1 MADPI
6 YNADAVFQ
14 PGHGAVYYAPV
25 GTEAPTNEALHN
37 WATGDRTAA
46 IGDWKPLGYT
56 SVEDLPAINSDTEGG
71 EKMGVWENDAFRM
84 SAITSTESVSVSPV
98 QWTEIP
104 LKHRFGAGVTVDPAT
119 GVAHV
124 PAVYT
129 AVEVAILVIILDG
142 DRHLGLEYLRTSS
155 APDDNLELDPEQF
168 ASLPVKYNVLQASG
182 EPDKFRIIASHLQ
195 AEDSGNGGTNPP
207 AEGGTGDGE

>member
-14 PGHGAVYYAPV
+14 PGHGAVYFAPV
-25 GTEAPTNEALHN
+25 GTKAPTNEELKN

-46 IGDWKPLGYT
+46 IGSWRPLGYT

-84 SAITSTESVSVSPV
+84 SAITSTESISVSPV
-98 QWTEIP
+98 QWTEVP
-104 LKHRFGAGVTVDPAT
+104 LQHRFGKGVTVDGDT

-124 PAVYT
+124 PSVYV

-142 DRHLGLEYLRTSS
+142 DRYIGLEYLRTSS
-155 APDDNLELDPEQF
+155 APADNLELDPEKF

-182 EPDKFRIIASHLQ
+182 EPDKFRIIADHLK
-195 AEDSGNGGTNPP
+195 DSSLGV
-207 AEGGTGDGE
+207 

>member
-14 PGHGAVYYAPV
+14 PGHGAVYFAPV
-25 GTEAPTNEALHN
+25 GTEAPTNAALKN

-46 IGDWKPLGYT
+46 IGKWTPLGYT

-104 LKHRFGAGVTVDPAT
+104 LQHRFGKGVSVDPAT

-124 PAVYT
+124 PSTYV

-142 DRHLGLEYLRTSS
+142 DRHLALEYLRTSS

-168 ASLPVKYNVLQASG
+168 AALPVKYNVLQAAG
-182 EPDKFRIIASHLQ
+182 ETDKFRIIAEHLQ
-195 AEDSGNGGTNPP
+195 GDAPAPVAPETGG
-207 AEGGTGDGE
+207 AGE

>member
-14 PGHGAVYYAPV
+14 PGHGAVYFAEV
-25 GTEAPTNEALHN
+25 GTTAPTNAELAN

-46 IGDWKPLGYT
+46 IGEWRPLGYT

-84 SAITSTESVSVSPV
+84 SAITSTESISVSPV

-104 LKHRFGAGVTVDPAT
+104 LQHRFGAGVTVDPAT

-124 PAVYT
+124 PSVYK

-142 DRHLGLEYLRTSS
+142 DRHMALEYLRTSS

-168 ASLPVKYNVLQASG
+168 AALPVKYNVLQAPG
-182 EPDKFRIIASHLQ
+182 EPDKFRIIASHLKTT
-195 AEDSGNGGTNPP
+195 ADN
-207 AEGGTGDGE
+207 GTGGAGE